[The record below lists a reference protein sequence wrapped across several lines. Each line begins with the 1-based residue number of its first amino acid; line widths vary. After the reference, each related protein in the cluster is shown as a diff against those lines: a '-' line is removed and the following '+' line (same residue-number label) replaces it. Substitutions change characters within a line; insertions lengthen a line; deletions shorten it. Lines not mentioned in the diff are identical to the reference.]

1 MCKEEVSGT
10 GTLLDKEIQATRNVE
25 SRESV
30 FPREKS
36 LKWLF
41 NAKFYSPEIPYT
53 QATPNGFSRVYL
65 CIYAY
70 GGKRFGE
77 KCNNA
82 LIFKVKKRIL

>member
-10 GTLLDKEIQATRNVE
+10 GTLLDKELQATRNVE

-53 QATPNGFSRVYL
+53 QATLNGFSRV
-65 CIYAY
+65 IYVFMHME
-70 GGKRFGE
+70 GKDLE
-77 KCNNA
+77 KSVIM
-82 LIFKVKKRIL
+82 L